1 MRARDDDVLLA
12 ALGRALEV
20 PDAEPSGA
28 EVAALH
34 QAISGGATDAV
45 ARPRRARRRGWVA
58 GLVGGAVLGL
68 TGTAAAVNSSA
79 VPVPDP
85 VRDVAH
91 SIGLPVDSRQL
102 DDAKDALDDLRDDLE
117 DRDRRKVSESATE
130 LRLLLAALTDDERRS
145 IEADANAALAQADAL
160 LAPGVVTPAPTTAPA
175 APTGP
180 QTATTVAPPRGDNSG
195 PGGGGDRVDEAD
207 EPDEDRSGSGSGG
220 SGSDDDEDR
229 SGSNSGS
236 G

>member
-34 QAISGGATDAV
+34 QAVSAGGASDAM
-45 ARPRRARRRGWVA
+45 ARQRRARRRGWVA

-102 DDAKDALDDLRDDLE
+102 DDAKDALEDLREDLE

-160 LAPGVVTPAPTTAPA
+160 LAPGVVVPTPTTTPAAPA
-175 APTGP
+175 AP
-180 QTATTVAPPRGDNSG
+180 QTATTVAPPREDNSG
-195 PGGGGDRVDEAD
+195 PGGGGDRVE
-207 EPDEDRSGSGSGG
+207 EPDEDRSGSGGDG
-220 SGSDDDEDR
+220 DRDEDDDDR
-229 SGSNSGS
+229 SGSNSGR

>member
-12 ALGRALEV
+12 ALARALEE
-20 PDAEPSGA
+20 PDAAPSGA

-34 QAISGGATDAV
+34 QAVSASAANEAL
-45 ARPRRARRRGWVA
+45 ARQRRSRRRGWVA

-102 DDAKDALDDLRDDLE
+102 DDAKDALEDLRDDLE

-130 LRLLLAALTDDERRS
+130 LRLLMAALTDDERRS
-145 IEADANAALAQADAL
+145 IEPDANAPLAEADAL
-160 LAPGVVTPAPTTAPA
+160 LAPAAAPPGTVPAPTRP
-175 APTGP
+175 
-180 QTATTVAPPRGDNSG
+180 DSSG
-195 PGGGGDRVDEAD
+195 PGSGDDSPE
-207 EPDEDRSGSGSGG
+207 EPDDRSGKSGSGSGG
-220 SGSDDDEDR
+220 DDDSEDENDDR
-229 SGSNSGS
+229 SGSNPGK

>member
-12 ALGRALEV
+12 ALARALEV

-34 QAISGGATDAV
+34 QAVSAGGASDAA
-45 ARPRRARRRGWVA
+45 ARQRRSRRRGWVA

-79 VPVPDP
+79 VPVPSP

-102 DDAKDALDDLRDDLE
+102 DDAKDALEDLREDLE

-145 IEADANAALAQADAL
+145 IEADANAALAAADAL
-160 LAPGVVTPAPTTAPA
+160 LAPAAAPPATVPAPTRP
-175 APTGP
+175 
-180 QTATTVAPPRGDNSG
+180 DSSG
-195 PGGGGDRVDEAD
+195 PGSDDDSPE
-207 EPDEDRSGSGSGG
+207 EPDDRSGKSGSGSGG
-220 SGSDDDEDR
+220 DDDREDESDDR
-229 SGSNSGS
+229 SGSNSGR